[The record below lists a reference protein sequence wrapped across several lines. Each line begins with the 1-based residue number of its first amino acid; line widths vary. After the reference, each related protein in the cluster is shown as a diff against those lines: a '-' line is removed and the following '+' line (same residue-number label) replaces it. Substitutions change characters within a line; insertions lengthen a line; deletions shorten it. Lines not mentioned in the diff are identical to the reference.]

1 MNPEP
6 VNLERPW
13 CCPEP
18 RCELLYQG
26 AVPTGIPVS
35 TAQPGRSF
43 TCFGRM
49 AGAIQF
55 TYDGVEHDN
64 DLNVCFI
71 AATKG
76 VVRFQMNSADLWHIS
91 GDFLLALAAH
101 DPASLNEWGWPR
113 GFPYEVGS
121 EATE

>member
-1 MNPEP
+1 MSEFA
-6 VNLERPW
+6 RPW

-18 RCELLYQG
+18 RCALLHQG
-26 AVPTGIPVS
+26 FGVTERPLSEP
-35 TAQPGRSF
+35 QPGGSF

-49 AGAIQF
+49 GGSIQF
-55 TYDGVEHDN
+55 TYDGIEHDN

-76 VVRFQMNSADLWHIS
+76 VVRFQMNTADLWHMS

-101 DPASLNEWGWPR
+101 DRGAITEWGWPR
-113 GFPYEVGS
+113 GFPEETPES
-121 EATE
+121 TEAPR